1 MNYFLLADT
10 EFFRCINEAG
20 DCNMATAYMAFANQV
35 IELCGSIHASHT
47 AIALAYIEIEL
58 QHHPMRVLS
67 EERKEAAAY
76 IDKALSFVRKMQ
88 KFLSMSQVPPL
99 STTIHSECEK
109 RNKDTGNIPA
119 MRWTGSMAELVELI
133 YGLDAMKLVNEGET
147 GIKEL
152 LESFCKV
159 FGMEIKESQCY
170 NTYADIKRRKNDSRT
185 YFFDKAAEKLNRRMQ
200 EDEERERMRKR

>member
-1 MNYFLLADT
+1 
-10 EFFRCINEAG
+10 
-20 DCNMATAYMAFANQV
+20 
-35 IELCGSIHASHT
+35 
-47 AIALAYIEIEL
+47 
-58 QHHPMRVLS
+58 
-67 EERKEAAAY
+67 
-76 IDKALSFVRKMQ
+76 MQ
-88 KFLSMSQVPPL
+88 KHIPSNRPQESPL

-152 LESFCKV
+152 LDGFCKV